1 MSDTTALSVYV
12 AFAEL
17 DAARRAYDAAAAEAS
32 EKGWYSWDRAGRW
45 HDERR
50 QAEERFCE
58 ALNAYVDRR
67 IAGAPFLAALAE
79 ADRAK
84 DAAE

>member
-1 MSDTTALSVYV
+1 MSDTTALRVYE

-32 EKGWYSWDRAGRW
+32 EKGWYSWDWAGRW

-58 ALNAYVDRR
+58 ALDAYVDGR
-67 IAGAPFLAALAE
+67 IALRPLI
-79 ADRAK
+79 
-84 DAAE
+84 